1 MKLLKLLKSINLNI
15 KKDEYD
21 FFELAYQ
28 ALQNDINSTWQ
39 VGNILTK
46 LISYLKL
53 NKYGF
58 LMKI

>member
-28 ALQNDINSTWQ
+28 ALQNDINSPWQ